1 MIIKNI
7 YRLSEYKITPEKKN
21 QKVNEGKP
29 DLTKLIDII
38 HRHSIKAWI
47 AYAAAFLTVIAALVG
62 AVIIGF
68 WNNGED
74 HHREG
79 KESAG
84 HHRKH

>member
-1 MIIKNI
+1 VKK
-7 YRLSEYKITPEKKN
+7 KIPLAVTHDKKD
-21 QKVNEGKP
+21 QKVNAGKP

-38 HRHSIKAWI
+38 HRHRIKKWI
-47 AYAAAFLTVIAALVG
+47 AYTAAFLTVIAAFTAAL
-62 AVIIGF
+62 IIVF

-79 KESAG
+79 KHSAG